1 MFQDI
6 YYARDILYERLW
18 IAEARFSPRGGG
30 GYGQMF
36 VLDHCNRKGEG
47 FVRSSTIF

>member
-18 IAEARFSPRGGG
+18 IAEARFSPKGGLRVNVCVG
-30 GYGQMF
+30 LLQ
-36 VLDHCNRKGEG
+36 
-47 FVRSSTIF
+47 